1 MEIMM
6 KKNLIYSALLIVALA
21 SQAVSSPPLEE
32 RYTTFK
38 QADGSEVTLTR
49 YGDAR
54 FHWLET
60 RSGKVVVKNSDT
72 GDYEYAKV
80 KKENDRPM
88 LVPSGVK
95 PGEDREKNAA
105 KNETVAEDFTP
116 LTRKDL
122 IPLRKAAIKH
132 YKKTKPVDNKR

>member
-1 MEIMM
+1 MEIKM
-6 KKNLIYSALLIVALA
+6 KKNLVYGVLLVVALA

-32 RYTTFK
+32 RYTPFK
-38 QADGSEVTLTR
+38 QADGSEVILTR

-60 RSGKVVVKNSDT
+60 RSGEVVVKNPDT

-80 KKENDRPM
+80 KKENGSPM

-95 PGEDREKNAA
+95 PGEDPKKKSAEG
-105 KNETVAEDFTP
+105 ETLVEDFTP

-132 YKKTKPVDNKR
+132 YQKVKPMDNKR